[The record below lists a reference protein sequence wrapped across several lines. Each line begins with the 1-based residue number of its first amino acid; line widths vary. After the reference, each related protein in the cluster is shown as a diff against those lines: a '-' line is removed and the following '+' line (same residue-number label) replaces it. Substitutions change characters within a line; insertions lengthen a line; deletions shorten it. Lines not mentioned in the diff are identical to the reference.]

1 METLTVRASSIPTS
15 AAGRR
20 GPQATTGVAFAGRV
34 LPGEG
39 PVATS
44 VKVVELC
51 VAELATDQ
59 AALGVSCRVSLAGG
73 GLSNSPM
80 ASTPM

>member
-20 GPQATTGVAFAGRV
+20 RGPQATTGTAFAGRV

-39 PVATS
+39 PVR
-44 VKVVELC
+44 VVC
-51 VAELATDQ
+51 VNRLLLEFLA
-59 AALGVSCRVSLAGG
+59 
-73 GLSNSPM
+73 
-80 ASTPM
+80 